1 MQKEYMCFCQ
11 VDWSV
16 VLVVCVW
23 SCVLVI
29 KAIHRG
35 CDCEGITCPACRQA
49 RMVGWTIVHIP
60 TEGVIATIR
69 IHVMMWGNSLLVRGK
84 ASFGLE

>member
-1 MQKEYMCFCQ
+1 MCFGQ
-11 VDWSV
+11 VDWF

-29 KAIHRG
+29 TSIHRG
-35 CDCEGITCPACRQA
+35 CDCEDITCPTYDCQA
-49 RMVGWTIVHIP
+49 HMVGWTIVHIP